1 MSDLWRKLEEQVDLH
16 SGQNDISDV
25 EKQEEEK
32 ASTRVESRER
42 K

>member
-25 EKQEEEK
+25 EKQEEK
-32 ASTRVESRER
+32 ASTGGIGGRRR